1 MLCIPQQNPLK
12 YGFTGIE
19 HRLYISLFIE
29 FYNKQAHTQTVR
41 TFKLHMYVDD
51 LETS

>member
-12 YGFTGIE
+12 YGFSGIE

-29 FYNKQAHTQTVR
+29 FYNKQAHTQSELLNYICMLTI
-41 TFKLHMYVDD
+41 
-51 LETS
+51 